1 LLYKDRSYSARDKLT
16 RQSAE
21 VIVPIVLDI
30 IPVLS
35 AVDVGCGVGTWLS
48 VFQKYGVK
56 EIFGIEGN
64 WVPKKYLVIEEKNFL
79 NHDLNKPLKL
89 GKKFDLAISL
99 EVAEH
104 IPASNTL
111 LFIDTLTSLA
121 PAILFSAAIPGQGG
135 IGHVNEQW
143 PDYWVEMFGKKGYE
157 SVDIIR
163 RKIWN
168 EKRVAWWYAQNT
180 LLFLRKETLLNIH
193 LERSDENQILRVI
206 HPGNYENV
214 LKRSTWTFLLKKT
227 IKSILHLKR

>member
-1 LLYKDRSYSARDKLT
+1 M
-16 RQSAE
+16 
-21 VIVPIVLDI
+21 LDI
-30 IPVLS
+30 VPVLS

-89 GKKFDLAISL
+89 DKKFDLAISL

-143 PDYWVEMFGKKGYE
+143 PDYWVEMFAKKGYE

-180 LLFLRKETLLNIH
+180 LLFLRNETLLNIH